1 MALKRYS
8 NLRQWIRLRLF
19 FKRNF
24 YMMKKRNA
32 LWGILAVGVTGMLL
46 YSNKKSIPKKATA
59 VRNFDSSR
67 YLGKWYEIARL
78 DFRFE
83 RGLNNTTAEYSL
95 NDDGSIRVVNSGY
108 NPNKGIWKQSEGKAR
123 FVKDPS
129 IGMLEVSFFGPFY
142 SGYNVIAL
150 DNDYKYALVAG
161 KNLKYLWIL
170 SRETEIPKNIRDE
183 YLALAREIGYDVDDL
198 LWVEHDK

>member
-1 MALKRYS
+1 MDPS
-8 NLRQWIRLRLF
+8 QVIF
-19 FKRNF
+19 FKRIF

-108 NPNKGIWKQSEGKAR
+108 NPKKGIWKQSEGKAR